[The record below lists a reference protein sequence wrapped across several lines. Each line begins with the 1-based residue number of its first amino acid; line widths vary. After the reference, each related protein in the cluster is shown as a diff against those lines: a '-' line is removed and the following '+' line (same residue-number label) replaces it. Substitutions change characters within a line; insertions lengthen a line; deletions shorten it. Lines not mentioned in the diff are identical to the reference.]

1 MAKER
6 KKSKATEPKENGEVT
21 PKVQPRELNPALA
34 ANIWQ
39 PGQSGNPLG
48 RPKGAR
54 SKLGEAFLEDFYQD
68 WQQHGKAAIQEVRE
82 TRPQDYLKAAVSILP
97 KEVKVIPGDFDEMTN
112 DELDRRIHALARAIS
127 LEIGTGESAG
137 REEEAP
143 SPQPAG
149 GIRTLQ

>member
-1 MAKER
+1 MS
-6 KKSKATEPKENGEVT
+6 KKKT
-21 PKVQPRELNPALA
+21 PKKEGAAKPNAAEKPRSPAAHLVSHQF
-34 ANIWQ
+34 Q
-39 PGQSGNPLG
+39 PGQVANPLG
-48 RPKGAR
+48 RPKGSR
-54 SKLGEAFLEDFYQD
+54 NKLGEAFLADFHAD
-68 WQQHGKAAIQEVRE
+68 WEEHGKEVIATVRRE
-82 TRPQDYLKAAVSILP
+82 RPQDYLKAAVSILP
-97 KEVKVIPGDFDEMTN
+97 REVKVIPGDFDEMTN